1 MNAFQEIDFEM
12 MIETASLH
20 DINVPIAENEAF
32 IAKIKE
38 MRDTWEPQ
46 LKDKMQAARSKK
58 V

>member
-1 MNAFQEIDFEM
+1 VIEM

-20 DINVPIAENEAF
+20 DMNIPIAENEAF
-32 IAKIKE
+32 IAKINE

-46 LKDKMQAARSKK
+46 LKDRMQAARSKK